1 MSMSIDQLPPSP
13 SPSPSPP
20 FALGACNPT
29 MTTQQNNNPTD
40 DDTTNAKA
48 YADYFFDNIDN
59 NAGTITSL
67 WQLSKDIILYTKKP
81 ELDALTRTYNTN
93 AKRKELLLLYEAALN
108 ITSIRGRLTKTN
120 WAEGTSITRANRLTG
135 WNAFTMRHSVEGQ
148 ISRQLGQRFNF
159 VSIVHFILFMLA
171 NNGYKREHRTSK
183 NAVSVSESDP
193 RNGVWT
199 QLPRRIRD
207 GYVVAAVIFKE
218 SSIEI

>member
-1 MSMSIDQLPPSP
+1 MSMSIDQPP
-13 SPSPSPP
+13 PSPSPP
-20 FALGACNPT
+20 FALDACNPT

-48 YADYFFDNIDN
+48 YADYFFDNDN

-93 AKRKELLLLYEAALN
+93 AKRNELLLLYEAALN
-108 ITSIRGRLTKTN
+108 ITSIRGRLTN

-199 QLPRRIRD
+199 QLPRRIKD